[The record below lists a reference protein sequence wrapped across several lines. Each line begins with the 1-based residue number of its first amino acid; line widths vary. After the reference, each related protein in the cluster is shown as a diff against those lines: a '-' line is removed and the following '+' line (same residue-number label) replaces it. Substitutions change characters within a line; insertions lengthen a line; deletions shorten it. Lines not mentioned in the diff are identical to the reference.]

1 MRGLHVMEWRYL
13 VKIFHGMLVLLIYP
27 ILSCN
32 IRMVVLYMLLTK
44 NRFYQ

>member
-32 IRMVVLYMLLTK
+32 IRMVVLYAVD
-44 NRFYQ
+44 